1 MGFEDFEAIFGE
13 AKPEW
18 ANESRRFLFHFD
30 AIDPSRLRIRVTDFH
45 SSTWEAV
52 RSVEQLEDMR
62 DTVGIGGS
70 WSEFVDY
77 VIASIKSEDVKLVL
91 EENAKSDGA
100 AYAKLVAQKSKGMP
114 LISFSLAKLAN
125 SAASEAMM
133 NLSLELFKS
142 YRNMQNLFIKEQE
155 CSDRLAKALSA
166 EQGKNESMQGQLEL
180 SSRRQKLQKTNTSDK
195 THIFA
200 SLVSSDTFNGLQ
212 NSPDK
217 LAAQSVGSTKV
228 TKHVVP
234 AYRRVK
240 ARGALLQDIEDKD
253 N

>member
-91 EENAKSDGA
+91 EENAKSD
-100 AYAKLVAQKSKGMP
+100 
-114 LISFSLAKLAN
+114 
-125 SAASEAMM
+125 
-133 NLSLELFKS
+133 
-142 YRNMQNLFIKEQE
+142 EQE

-234 AYRRVK
+234 AYPPCLGRVK

>member
-1 MGFEDFEAIFGE
+1 MVY
-13 AKPEW
+13 
-18 ANESRRFLFHFD
+18 FLNV
-30 AIDPSRLRIRVTDFH
+30 P
-45 SSTWEAV
+45 
-52 RSVEQLEDMR
+52 
-62 DTVGIGGS
+62 
-70 WSEFVDY
+70 
-77 VIASIKSEDVKLVL
+77 
-91 EENAKSDGA
+91 
-100 AYAKLVAQKSKGMP
+100 P
-114 LISFSLAKLAN
+114 
-125 SAASEAMM
+125 
-133 NLSLELFKS
+133 
-142 YRNMQNLFIKEQE
+142 EQE

-166 EQGKNESMQGQLEL
+166 EQGKNESMQGQLES
-180 SSRRQKLQKTNTSDK
+180 SSRRQKLQKTNTLDK

>member
-91 EENAKSDGA
+91 EENAKSD
-100 AYAKLVAQKSKGMP
+100 
-114 LISFSLAKLAN
+114 
-125 SAASEAMM
+125 
-133 NLSLELFKS
+133 
-142 YRNMQNLFIKEQE
+142 EQE